1 MKKKILISL
10 SYILVAMLATVA
22 TLAAIGYPGYAS
34 GTKLEQLESLILE
47 RFIGDADQTAMED
60 AAAAAMVKSLGDR
73 WSYYIPASEYDAH
86 EEQVNNA
93 YVGIGITIEAKE
105 QEGFLVK
112 AVNES
117 GPAGE
122 AGVQVDDLVIEV
134 EGQDVREMTATDVR
148 NLVRGEEGTCVS
160 LTVLRQG
167 ERVTLSVERRQVQ
180 TVVASGRMLTD
191 KIGLVTIENFD
202 SRCAEETIAAID
214 DLLGQGAEKL
224 IFDVRNNPGGYAKE
238 LVKVL
243 DYLLPEETVSRTVDY
258 AGKRG
263 RGPFRRGLPGHSHG
277 GAGER
282 RLLPA
287 AGILRGG
294 LEPKYERCRRGGG
307 RPAAREYFQNAI
319 RLSDGSRSGP
329 VCGQAYFTTQGRQS
343 GRRGNHA
350 GCVVMPVDEKTA
362 DAIYCTTSWSRRTI
376 PRFRRRW
383 SCWKRNKSD
392 GRHFA
397 CLFYEKHLPETYLP
411 FIYFI

>member
-60 AAAAAMVKSLGDR
+60 AAAAAMVQSLGDR

-112 AVNES
+112 AVNEG

-243 DYLLPEETVSRTVDY
+243 DYLLPEGELFRTVDY
-258 AGKRG
+258 AGKENVDYSDADCLDIPMAVLVNG
-263 RGPFRRGLPGHSHG
+263 DSYSAAEFFAAALSEYGV
-277 GAGER
+277 ADVVGEKTC
-282 RLLPA
+282 
-287 AGILRGG
+287 GKG
-294 LEPKYERCRRGGG
+294 
-307 RPAAREYFQNAI
+307 YFQNTL
-319 RLSDGSRSGP
+319 RLSDGSAVGLSVGK
-329 VCGQAYFTTQGRQS
+329 YFTPKGVS
-343 GRRGNHA
+343 LA
-350 GCVVMPVDEKTA
+350 GVGITPDVVVPVDEETA
-362 DAIYCTTSWSRRTI
+362 DAIYYGQLEPEDDPQI
-376 PRFRRRW
+376 Q
-383 SCWKRNKSD
+383 
-392 GRHFA
+392 A
-397 CLFYEKHLPETYLP
+397 ALELLEKK
-411 FIYFI
+411 